1 MIVPTPKGYIFIIWT
16 LNEFVVSMFQQRF
29 VSKTFTKV
37 YLYTNTSILSK
48 PYRVLSLS
56 YFNNIT
62 KVLLLT
68 PMCGAKREETYFGYY
83 HNSRIKL

>member
-1 MIVPTPKGYIFIIWT
+1 MQFIENGGILGNKNDPVNDNGIKWLCIFYK
-16 LNEFVVSMFQQRF
+16 F
-29 VSKTFTKV
+29 
-37 YLYTNTSILSK
+37 
-48 PYRVLSLS
+48 P

-83 HNSRIKL
+83 HNSRIKLRKIWSNKGSPSS